1 MADVTFY
8 KCEKCGNLV
17 AVVEAGTCVPQ
28 CCGQPMVKLEAGVV
42 EAAAEKHIP
51 VATREGGRINVKVG
65 EVAHPMLEAH
75 YISWIALAAEGR
87 IEIHYLKPGDAPVT
101 SFACDDAAD
110 ATVYAYCNLHGLWKA
125 EA

>member
-1 MADVTFY
+1 MAEVTFF

-28 CCGQPMVKLEAGVV
+28 CCGQAMTKLEAGVV

-51 VATREGGRINVKVG
+51 AVTRADGRINVQVG
-65 EVAHPMLEAH
+65 EVAHPMLDAH
-75 YISWIALAAEGR
+75 YIGWVALAADGR
-87 IEIHYLKPGDAPVT
+87 VEIHYLKPGDAPET
-101 SFACDDAAD
+101 SFACDGAEN